1 MEMTPMA
8 RFVGTTELLEQ
19 MFLESDQ
26 QTLLTALQRVCCR
39 WRDIIKTSP
48 ALQVHLFRKPAPAPP
63 AREGLVVE
71 PILNP
76 LLVTKFPYFF
86 TRVQQQTDDVDPNHP
101 SPDDN
106 GRTHNNDPTVF
117 YSQEQ
122 FYRLPLAADP
132 EPYLRPDASW
142 RTMHVRQPPL
152 EGLGVA
158 LPMVRYSQRHLQ
170 DVTMGLLYDYVLGA
184 LLSSAPPPPQRPQG
198 RGRRDEV
205 RQEWRMVWGRVDG
218 LDPRMELWGDYYEG
232 IRRQLETEVDAVL
245 ILRSRGG
252 GGGGIQQQQQGG
264 ADDDDDED
272 EAESEPEGDEV
283 GGDSNR
289 SLDRLTHPD
298 SRMSRPAPLGV
309 RAGTSAAR
317 G

>member
-1 MEMTPMA
+1 MDK
-8 RFVGTTELLEQ
+8 FVGTTELLEQ

-26 QTLLTALQRVCCR
+26 QTLLTSLQRVCCR
-39 WRDIIKTSP
+39 WHNLISTSP
-48 ALQVHLFRKPAPAPP
+48 ALQVHLFRKPAPA
-63 AREGLVVE
+63 REGLE

-86 TRVQQQTDDVDPNHP
+86 TRVQQPQPQQTTTNGDRDDHPN
-101 SPDDN
+101 PDS
-106 GRTHNNDPTVF
+106 NNDLF

-122 FYRLPLAADP
+122 FHRLPLAADP

-142 RTMHVRQPPL
+142 RAMHVRQPPL

-184 LLSSAPPPPQRPQG
+184 LLSSAPPPPQRPG
-198 RGRRDEV
+198 RGRREV

-252 GGGGIQQQQQGG
+252 GGGDEEDEGERE
-264 ADDDDDED
+264 ED
-272 EAESEPEGDEV
+272 EA
-283 GGDSNR
+283 GGGSSR

-298 SRMSRPAPLGV
+298 SLMSRPAPLGV
-309 RAGTSAAR
+309 RAGIGAR
-317 G
+317 T

>member
-1 MEMTPMA
+1 MASTPMA
-8 RFVGTTELLEQ
+8 KFVGTTELLEH

-39 WRDIIKTSP
+39 WRDIIRTSP
-48 ALQVHLFRKPAPAPP
+48 ALQVHLFRKPAHAP

-86 TRVQQQTDDVDPNHP
+86 TRVQQQQQQQQTDDVDPDHPHP
-101 SPDDN
+101 SPDDDDDN
-106 GRTHNNDPTVF
+106 GRTNNDSTVF

-132 EPYLRPDASW
+132 EPYLRPEASW
-142 RTMHVRQPPL
+142 RTMH
-152 EGLGVA
+152 
-158 LPMVRYSQRHLQ
+158 

-184 LLSSAPPPPQRPQG
+184 LLSSASPPTQRPRGG
-198 RGRRDEV
+198 RQDEV
-205 RQEWRMVWGRVDG
+205 RREWRMVWGRVDG

-245 ILRSRGG
+245 ILRSQGG
-252 GGGGIQQQQQGG
+252 GGGQQQQQG
-264 ADDDDDED
+264 ADDDDDDEEDEGDGEREGEED
-272 EAESEPEGDEV
+272 EAGD
-283 GGDSNR
+283 GSNNR
-289 SLDRLTHPD
+289 SLDRLTHPH
-298 SRMSRPAPLGV
+298 SVMLRRPAPLGV
-309 RAGTSAAR
+309 RAATEAAR
-317 G
+317 D